1 MAILGR
7 AEPRIEDRQ
16 LLTGEALYATDLR
29 PPGSAEV
36 IFARSSMAHALIRV
50 DASAARETPGVIA
63 VYTAEDLGLADRPA
77 MPLPGHSFSVEG
89 LSRPV
94 LARDRVRF
102 VGEPLAALVVEDAAA
117 GFDALEL
124 VAVDYAPLPAV
135 VDPEAAAR
143 DEVLLFPQAGTNVV
157 SSTDLGGEGWEGF
170 AGCEVVVTERIANHR
185 VVAAPLEGRGCVAEW
200 GEDGVTIRL
209 STQAP
214 HMAKGAFVAFLGVE
228 PDQVH
233 IKPAAVGGGFGA
245 KGAPATDELLVPH
258 LSRLLGRPLRWV
270 ETRTETMRMLHTGRG
285 QVATVTVGA
294 DRQGRVQAV
303 EFDILQDCGAYPA
316 LGPFMPNIGWLVATG
331 PYAIPRIRYRSRSV
345 LTNTTPTGAYRGA
358 GRPEPALALDR
369 ILDRLAGEIGIDT
382 VEIRRRN
389 VIPSDAYPY
398 TSATGTVHDSGNLTA
413 ALDGVL
419 RSAGYDDL
427 RKEQQRLREEGGR
440 QRLGIGLSVFVD
452 ITGRHCPPDF
462 GAIEVT
468 ADQRVILRSS
478 SAPTGQ
484 GHATVWGMIVADRL
498 GLDLARVE
506 LVAGDTDL
514 VPVGFGTFGSK
525 SALSA
530 GTAIDLA
537 ATAMLE
543 RARPYAAGLLEA
555 AEGDVVLDAD
565 RGRFHVAGT
574 PSVSVSWADITR
586 AAADAGE
593 PLAVEL
599 VSEGIGPSITSGAY
613 LAAVTVD
620 VETGGV
626 GLERLV
632 TCDDAGRI
640 LNPMIAMGQV
650 HGGLAQGVAQ
660 ALFEE
665 LRYDDDG
672 NPLNSTLADYLM
684 PSAAELPLFD
694 VSFQETPTD
703 RNPLGVKGIGESGTI
718 GATPAVLNAVIDA
731 LAEFGVRHVDIPLT
745 PERVWHAIR
754 TAGSA
759 GPP

>member
-1 MAILGR
+1 MSILGR
-7 AEPRIEDRQ
+7 AEPRIEDHQ

-29 PPGSAEV
+29 LPGSAEV
-36 IFARSSMAHALIRV
+36 VFARSEMAHALIRV
-50 DASAARETPGVIA
+50 DVSAARTAPGVIA
-63 VYTAEDLGLADRPA
+63 VFTAEDLGLADRPA
-77 MPLPGHSFSVEG
+77 MPLPGHAFAVEG

-102 VGEPLAALVVEDAAA
+102 VGEPLAALVVENAAA

-124 VAVDYAPLPAV
+124 VTVDYEPLPAV

-143 DEVLLFPQAGTNVV
+143 DEVLLFPDAGTNVV
-157 SSTDLGGEGWEGF
+157 ASADLGADGWEGF
-170 AGCEVVVTERIANHR
+170 DGCEVVVSERIVNHR
-185 VVAAPLEGRGCVAEW
+185 VVAAPLEGRGCVTEW
-200 GEDGVTIRL
+200 GEDGGVTIWL

-214 HMAKGAFVAFLGVE
+214 HMAKAGFVAFLGLAA
-228 PDQVH
+228 DQVH
-233 IKPAAVGGGFGA
+233 IRPAAVGGGFGA

-270 ETRTETMRMLHTGRG
+270 ETRPETMRMLHTGRG
-285 QVATVTVGA
+285 QIATVTMGA
-294 DRQGRVQAV
+294 DRHGRVSAV
-303 EFDILQDCGAYPA
+303 EFDVLQDCGAYPA

-331 PYAIPRIRYRSRSV
+331 PYAIDRIRFRSRSV

-369 ILDRLAGEIGIDT
+369 MLDLLAGELGLDPAE
-382 VEIRRRN
+382 VRRRN

-398 TSATGTVHDSGNLTA
+398 TSATGTVHDSGNLSA
-413 ALDGVL
+413 ALDRVL
-419 RSAGYDDL
+419 ADGRYDEL

-440 QRLGIGLSVFVD
+440 RRLGLGLSVFVD

-462 GAIEVT
+462 GAVEVT
-468 ADQRVILRSS
+468 TDERVILRTS

-484 GHATVWGMIVADRL
+484 GHATVWGMIVAERL

-506 LVAGDTDL
+506 LIAGDTDL

-530 GTAIDLA
+530 GTAIDRA
-537 ATAMLE
+537 ATALLE

-555 AEGDVVLDAD
+555 AEGDVVLDTE
-565 RGRFHVAGT
+565 RGRFHVTGT
-574 PSVSVSWADITR
+574 PSVSVSWPDIAQ

-593 PLAVEL
+593 SLGAEVI
-599 VSEGIGPSITSGAY
+599 SEGILPSITSGAY

-626 GLERLV
+626 RVERLA

-650 HGGLAQGVAQ
+650 HGGLAQGIAQ

-731 LAEFGVRHVDIPLT
+731 LSEFGIRHVDLPLT
-745 PERVWHAIR
+745 PERVWRAIR
-754 TAGSA
+754 DANS
-759 GPP
+759 

>member
-1 MAILGR
+1 MTILGR

-16 LLTGEALYATDLR
+16 LLTGEALYATDL
-29 PPGSAEV
+29 PGSAQV
-36 IFARSSMAHALIRV
+36 FFARSQVAHALIGV
-50 DASAARETPGVIA
+50 DVSAARKAPGVIA
-63 VYTAEDLGLADRPA
+63 AYTAEDLGLADRPA
-77 MPLPGHSFSVEG
+77 MPLPGHAFAVEG

-117 GFDALEL
+117 GFAALEL
-124 VAVDYAPLPAV
+124 VAVDYEPLPAV

-143 DEVLLFPQAGTNVV
+143 DEVLLFPHAGTNIVA
-157 SSTDLGGEGWEGF
+157 SADLGSEGWEGF
-170 AGCEVVVTERIANHR
+170 AGCEVVITERIVNHR

-200 GEDGVTIRL
+200 DEDGGVTIRL

-214 HMAKGAFVAFLGVE
+214 HMAKGAFVAFLGLD

-233 IKPAAVGGGFGA
+233 IRPAAVGGGFGA

-270 ETRTETMRMLHTGRG
+270 ETRTETMRMLHAGRG
-285 QVATVTVGA
+285 QAATVTIGA
-294 DRQGRVQAV
+294 DRRGRVSAV

-369 ILDRLAGEIGIDT
+369 MLDLLAGEVGLDPAE
-382 VEIRRRN
+382 VRRRN
-389 VIPSDAYPY
+389 LIPSGDYPY
-398 TSATGTVHDSGNLTA
+398 TAATGTVHDSGNLTT
-413 ALDGVL
+413 ALDTVL
-419 RSAGYDDL
+419 AAGGYDEL
-427 RKEQQRLREEGGR
+427 RKEQQRLREEGSR
-440 QRLGIGLSVFVD
+440 RRLGIGLSVFVD

-462 GAIEVT
+462 GAVEVT
-468 ADQRVILRSS
+468 ADERVILRTS

-484 GHATVWGMIVADRL
+484 GHATVWGMIVAERL
-498 GLDLARVE
+498 GLPLARVE
-506 LVAGDTDL
+506 LIAGDTDL

-530 GTAIDLA
+530 GTAIDRA
-537 ATAMLE
+537 ATALFE

-555 AEGDVVLDAD
+555 AEGDVVLDAGQ
-565 RGRFHVAGT
+565 GRFHVAGT
-574 PSVSVSWADITR
+574 PSVSVSWPDIVR
-586 AAADAGE
+586 AAADAGQ
-593 PLAVEL
+593 PLTAEVI
-599 VSEGIGPSITSGAY
+599 SEGIPPAITSGAY
-613 LAAVTVD
+613 LAVVSVD
-620 VETGGV
+620 IETGGV
-626 GLERLV
+626 GVERLF

-640 LNPMIAMGQV
+640 LNPMIATGQV
-650 HGGLAQGVAQ
+650 HGGLAQGIAQ

-665 LRYDDDG
+665 LCYDDEG

-694 VSFQETPTD
+694 VSFQETATD

-731 LAEFGVRHVDIPLT
+731 LSEFGVRHVDIPLT
-745 PERVWHAIR
+745 PERVWRAVQEASGR
-754 TAGSA
+754 G
-759 GPP
+759 

>member
-1 MAILGR
+1 MSILGR
-7 AEPRIEDRQ
+7 SEPRIEDRQ
-16 LLTGEALYATDLR
+16 LLSGEALYATDLR

-36 IFARSSMAHALIRV
+36 VFARSEMAHALIRV
-50 DASAARETPGVIA
+50 DVSAARTAPGVIA
-63 VYTAEDLGLADRPA
+63 VFTAEDLALADRPA
-77 MPLPGHSFSVEG
+77 MPLPGHAFSVEG

-102 VGEPLAALVVEDAAA
+102 VGEPLAALVVENATA

-124 VAVDYAPLPAV
+124 VAVDYEPLPAV
-135 VDPEAAAR
+135 VDPEVAIR
-143 DEVLLFPQAGTNVV
+143 DEVLLFPDAGTNIV
-157 SSTDLGGEGWEGF
+157 SSADLGREGWEGF
-170 AGCEVVVTERIANHR
+170 AGCEVVVTERIVNHR
-185 VVAAPLEGRGCVAEW
+185 VVAAPLEGRGCVTEW
-200 GEDGVTIRL
+200 GEDGGVTIWL

-214 HMAKGAFVAFLGVE
+214 HMAKAGFVAFLGLA

-233 IKPAAVGGGFGA
+233 IRPAAVGGGFGA
-245 KGAPATDELLVPH
+245 KGAPAPDELLVPH

-285 QVATVTVGA
+285 QAATVTIGA
-294 DRQGRVQAV
+294 DRNGRVQAV
-303 EFDILQDCGAYPA
+303 EFDVLQDCGAYPA

-331 PYAIPRIRYRSRSV
+331 PYAIPRIRFRSRSV

-369 ILDRLAGEIGIDT
+369 MLDLLAGEIGVDPA
-382 VEIRRRN
+382 EIRRRN
-389 VIPSDAYPY
+389 VIPPDAYPY
-398 TSATGTVHDSGNLTA
+398 TSATGTVHDSGNLPA
-413 ALDGVL
+413 ALDNVL
-419 RSAGYDDL
+419 AAGGYDDL

-440 QRLGIGLSVFVD
+440 RRLGLGLSVFID

-462 GAIEVT
+462 GAVEVT
-468 ADQRVILRSS
+468 TDERVILRTS

-484 GHATVWGMIVADRL
+484 GHATVWGMIVAERL

-506 LVAGDTDL
+506 LIAGDTDL

-530 GTAIDLA
+530 GTAIDRA
-537 ATAMLE
+537 ATALLE
-543 RARPYAAGLLEA
+543 RARPHAASLLEA
-555 AEGDVVLDAD
+555 AEGDVVLDAE
-565 RGRFHVAGT
+565 RGLFHVAGT
-574 PSVSVSWADITR
+574 PSVSVSWTDIAQ

-593 PLAVEL
+593 PLGAEVI
-599 VSEGIGPSITSGAY
+599 SEGILPSITSGAY
-613 LAAVTVD
+613 LAAVSVD

-626 GLERLV
+626 SVERLV

-640 LNPMIAMGQV
+640 LNPLIAMGQV
-650 HGGLAQGVAQ
+650 HGGLAQGIAQ

-694 VSFQETPTD
+694 VNFQETPTD

-731 LAEFGVRHVDIPLT
+731 LSEFGVRHVDIPLT
-745 PERVWHAIR
+745 PERVWGAIR
-754 TAGSA
+754 DAG
-759 GPP
+759 G

>member
-1 MAILGR
+1 MTILGR

-29 PPGSAEV
+29 LPGAAQV
-36 IFARSSMAHALIRV
+36 VFARSQVAHALIRV
-50 DASAARETPGVIA
+50 DVSAARKAPGVIA

-77 MPLPGHSFSVEG
+77 MPLPGQAFAVEG

-124 VAVDYAPLPAV
+124 VAVDYEPLPTV
-135 VDPEAAAR
+135 VDPEAAAG
-143 DEVLLFPQAGTNVV
+143 DEVLLFPDAGTNVV
-157 SSTDLGGEGWEGF
+157 ASADFGAEGWEGF
-170 AGCEVVVTERIANHR
+170 DGCEVVVTERIVNHR
-185 VVAAPLEGRGCVAEW
+185 VVAAPLEGRGCVTEW
-200 GEDGVTIRL
+200 GEDGGVTIWL

-214 HMAKGAFVAFLGVE
+214 HMAKAGFVAFLGLA

-245 KGAPATDELLVPH
+245 KGAPVTDELLVPH

-270 ETRTETMRMLHTGRG
+270 ETRPETMRMLHAGRG
-285 QVATVTVGA
+285 QVATVTIGA
-294 DRQGRVQAV
+294 DGNGRIQAV
-303 EFDILQDCGAYPA
+303 EFDVLQDCGAYPA

-331 PYAIPRIRYRSRSV
+331 PYAIPRIRFRSRSV

-369 ILDRLAGEIGIDT
+369 MLDLLAGEVGLDPA
-382 VEIRRRN
+382 EIRRRN

-398 TSATGTVHDSGNLTA
+398 TSATGTVHDSGNLPA
-413 ALDGVL
+413 ALDTVL
-419 RSAGYDDL
+419 AAAGYDDL
-427 RKEQQRLREEGGR
+427 RKEQQRLREKGGR
-440 QRLGIGLSVFVD
+440 HRLGIGLSVFVD

-462 GAIEVT
+462 GAVEVT
-468 ADQRVILRSS
+468 TDERVILRTS

-506 LVAGDTDL
+506 LIHGDTDL

-530 GTAIDLA
+530 GTAIDRA
-537 ATAMLE
+537 ATALLE
-543 RARPYAAGLLEA
+543 RARPYAATLLEA
-555 AEGDVVLDAD
+555 AEGDVVLDAE

-574 PSVSVSWADITR
+574 PSVSVSWTDIAQ
-586 AAADAGE
+586 AAAGDGE
-593 PLAVEL
+593 PLAAEVI
-599 VSEGIGPSITSGAY
+599 SEGILPSISSGAY
-613 LAAVTVD
+613 LAAVSVD

-626 GLERLV
+626 SVERLV

-650 HGGLAQGVAQ
+650 HGGVAQGIAQ

-665 LRYDDDG
+665 LRYDDEG

-694 VSFQETPTD
+694 VSFQQTPTD

-718 GATPAVLNAVIDA
+718 GATPAVLNAVVDA
-731 LAEFGVRHVDIPLT
+731 LSEFGVRHVDIPLT
-745 PERVWHAIR
+745 PERVWRAIR
-754 TAGSA
+754 DAGA
-759 GPP
+759 AR